1 MKEAGDKVNNEDKKA
16 VEEKLE
22 ALKALKDSADL
33 EAIKKAADELANV
46 AQKVGA
52 AMYQNRPEAE
62 VKPEEAKAEPNPS
75 ENKEQ

>member
-1 MKEAGDKVNNEDKKA
+1 MNAEDKKV

-22 ALKALKDSADL
+22 ALKALKDSTDL
-33 EAIKKAADELANV
+33 EAIKKAADELATA

-62 VKPEEAKAEPNPS
+62 VKEEAKPEEGTNPAEG
-75 ENKEQ
+75 ETK